1 MDNTINNDIIQKAVC
16 KSVAIYKAI
25 AMLPPPEIKDLWAE
39 NNYTKQNQNNS
50 KQDEKDNCVTTNEI
64 KSVSTKN
71 DLNDITKR
79 KPLYLYLMI
88 KTHKLTGKKYL
99 CKKQTT
105 SDDRAI
111 KYCGSGLKWKQHLK
125 EYGKDVDTQIIY
137 KCSIENKYE
146 FRKIAIDYS
155 QQFDIVNSPDW
166 LNVIVEEGQGGS
178 RTETNGTR
186 GKKWIFKDNERKLV
200 SVDDLESY
208 INSGWQIGFP
218 EHFNKL
224 MSDIR
229 KGKPAWNKGVQMKL
243 PEQYKSKK
251 KYQYIPKKKLTS
263 EQRSLISKEIL
274 NRPDIKAKFT
284 QPRKPLVT
292 AQNISTGEI
301 KTLGRYEWYKQHR
314 VNYKRLLKNINSN
327 GWKMV
332 GLAGLEPTTNEL
344 CLPL

>member
-1 MDNTINNDIIQKAVC
+1 MVNTETLNNFFIWEEKNSIDH
-16 KSVAIYKAI
+16 
-25 AMLPPPEIKDLWAE
+25 
-39 NNYTKQNQNNS
+39 KQNSSQNVE
-50 KQDEKDNCVTTNEI
+50 QDNYVTTTKTKTDSI
-64 KSVSTKN
+64 KN
-71 DLNDITKR
+71 DLKDITKR

-251 KYQYIPKKKLTS
+251 KYKYIPKKKLTS

-292 AQNISTGEI
+292 AQNISTCEI